1 MTTQAL
7 AGPATTAAPVPS
19 PGSGILTASAVFI
32 GRATRHS
39 LRDVEAMLM
48 SVILPVMLMLMFTY
62 VFGGAIA
69 TGGDYLDYVV
79 PGIVL
84 TCAGGR
90 EPRGGGG

>member
-1 MTTQAL
+1 M
-7 AGPATTAAPVPS
+7 PS

-62 VFGGAIA
+62 VFGGAI
-69 TGGDYLDYVV
+69 
-79 PGIVL
+79 
-84 TCAGGR
+84 
-90 EPRGGGG
+90 